1 MRVAEHE
8 GVLAVLPASTLI
20 ILEGARAFS
29 LCTPSRFN
37 LCGMIWGGEREA
49 GGGGGGQQAGTVWG
63 GLVSSAVVISTGG
76 GGQCISSAPFAFPRS
91 DFNGLSIFALF
102 VSCFSWSYTLSRLSW
117 PAGAA
122 VTRMAWTGWLKQ
134 KHLFLPGPEAGRPRS
149 GRRRGWVPGERR
161 HPALQMATF
170 LPCPHMA
177 GRGVT
182 CLSLKR
188 TLISS

>member
-76 GGQCISSAPFAFPRS
+76 GGSAS
-91 DFNGLSIFALF
+91 
-102 VSCFSWSYTLSRLSW
+102 
-117 PAGAA
+117 
-122 VTRMAWTGWLKQ
+122 
-134 KHLFLPGPEAGRPRS
+134 HLL
-149 GRRRGWVPGERR
+149 
-161 HPALQMATF
+161 L
-170 LPCPHMA
+170 L
-177 GRGVT
+177 
-182 CLSLKR
+182 LSLGP
-188 TLISS
+188 TLMVFLSLPFLLAAFLGLIP